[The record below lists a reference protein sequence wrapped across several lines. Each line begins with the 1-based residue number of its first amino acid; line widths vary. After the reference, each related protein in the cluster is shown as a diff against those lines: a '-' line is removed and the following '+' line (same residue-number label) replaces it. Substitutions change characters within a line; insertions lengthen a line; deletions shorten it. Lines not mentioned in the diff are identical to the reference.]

1 MKMSWVFGFLDLAWT
16 KGLDLGPVG
25 TGNWGLGLGL
35 DNFGLRPSLKSDEEQ
50 PHQTHTTNF
59 KHEGVLQQKQRV

>member
-35 DNFGLRPSLKSDEEQ
+35 DKKYRETKREIKKILSFHFYLKMMLL
-50 PHQTHTTNF
+50 
-59 KHEGVLQQKQRV
+59 EG